1 VHERIIPSVYLKGY
15 IYGIFQVMKYLGI
28 DFGGKN
34 IGVAVSD
41 DGGQIAFPFKTLKN
55 EGGLI
60 TSIKQI
66 CLSENIETIVLG
78 KSINDQGE
86 PNQIQKQIENF
97 REVLIAEVK
106 LPVKWQ
112 NESFSSV
119 HVLDD
124 AKGRDGGDHAQA
136 AALILQRFL
145 ERVNS

>member
-1 VHERIIPSVYLKGY
+1 MR
-15 IYGIFQVMKYLGI
+15 F
-28 DFGGKN
+28 
-34 IGVAVSD
+34 
-41 DGGQIAFPFKTLKN
+41 
-55 EGGLI
+55 
-60 TSIKQI
+60 
-66 CLSENIETIVLG
+66 NIELPTTLSPAEIEKIVLG

-97 REVLIAEVK
+97 REVLISEVK

-112 NESFSSV
+112 NESFSSM

-124 AKGRDGGDHAQA
+124 AKGGDGSDHSQA